1 MRMRRIILLVT
12 VAAVMAAMMALAG
25 PAFANHDH
33 NLTTPGTIV
42 VDIANGQTEK
52 CASDPGGHKF
62 HDNVHVG
69 QAGEA
74 FANPNNPVSVD
85 KTENATC

>member
-1 MRMRRIILLVT
+1 MKRIMLLVT
-12 VAAVMAAMMALAG
+12 VAVVMAVMMALAG

-33 NLTTPGTIV
+33 NLYTPGTTV
-42 VDIANGQTEK
+42 VDVANGQTEK
-52 CASDPGGHKF
+52 CASEPGGHQF
-62 HDNVHVG
+62 HENVHVG

-74 FANPNNPVSVD
+74 FANPNNLVSVD